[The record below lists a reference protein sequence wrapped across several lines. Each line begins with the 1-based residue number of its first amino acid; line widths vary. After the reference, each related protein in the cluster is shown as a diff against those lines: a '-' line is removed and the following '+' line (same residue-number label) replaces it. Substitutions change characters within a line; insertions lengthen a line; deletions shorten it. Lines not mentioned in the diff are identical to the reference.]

1 MIKKIITSFALLLF
15 AASAFGADRTPYWS
29 KDNKLYV
36 HSVYS
41 YQEIATLP
49 FNIITALFPL
59 GKPFPKEKVVVYFEV
74 DPASGSAR
82 SVAREAMPRDFM
94 ASVKDLKVIKIPAV
108 EKVAKRGI
116 KRAVWWQGPK
126 IAFNIFDRGRTFVV
140 DRSDLNKVSEIS
152 YVRSDEIALSSK
164 APGRLFYTDYG
175 SKRRS
180 LKSMDFLKADAFPET
195 LYEPPSGGIR
205 NLKVSPN
212 GEYLIFQS
220 GKDVYLMR
228 CADGDLKIVA
238 QTEHDR
244 YKLFGGKFR

>member
-1 MIKKIITSFALLLF
+1 MINKVITSFILLLF
-15 AASAFGADRTPYWS
+15 VTPSFGADRTPYWS

-41 YQEIATLP
+41 YEE
-49 FNIITALFPL
+49 ITALPINIIAGLFPL
-59 GKPFPKEKVVVYFEV
+59 RKPFPKEKVVIYFEI
-74 DPASGSAR
+74 DPASGAIR

-94 ASVKDLKVIKIPAV
+94 ASVKDYKVV
-108 EKVAKRGI
+108 GRGV

-126 IAFNIFDRGRTFVV
+126 ITFNIFDRGRTFIV
-140 DRSDLNKVSEIS
+140 DRKDPDKVGEIN

-164 APGRLFYTDYG
+164 TPGRLFYTDYR
-175 SKRRS
+175 RRS
-180 LKSMDFLKADAFPET
+180 LKSMEFSKPDAFPET
-195 LYEPPSGGIR
+195 LFEPPSR
-205 NLKVSPN
+205 DLKVSPN

-220 GKDVYLMR
+220 GKDIYLMK
-228 CADGDLKIVA
+228 CASREIKIVA

>member
-36 HSVYS
+36 HSAYS
-41 YQEIATLP
+41 YEEIAILP
-49 FNIITALFPL
+49 INMIAALFPL
-59 GKPFPKEKVVVYFEV
+59 GKPFPKEKSVVYFEV

-82 SVAREAMPRDFM
+82 SVSREAMPHDFM
-94 ASVKDLKVIKIPAV
+94 ASVKDLKVIKMPGV

-126 IAFNIFDRGRTFVV
+126 IAFNIFDRGRTFIV
-140 DRSDLNKVSEIS
+140 DRNDPDKVSEIN

-164 APGRLFYTDYG
+164 TPGRLFYTDY

-180 LKSMDFLKADAFPET
+180 LKSMEFSKADAFPET
-195 LYEPPSGGIR
+195 LFEPPSR

-220 GKDVYLMR
+220 GKDIYLMK
-228 CADGDLKIVA
+228 CADRELKIVA
-238 QTEHDR
+238 QTEHDK